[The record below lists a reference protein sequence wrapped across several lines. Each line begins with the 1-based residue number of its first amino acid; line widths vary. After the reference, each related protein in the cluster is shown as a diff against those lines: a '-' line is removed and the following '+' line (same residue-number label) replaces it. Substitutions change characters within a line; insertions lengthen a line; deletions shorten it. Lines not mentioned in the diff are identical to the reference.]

1 MNKSLKTKKLLTG
14 AVASLFAV
22 GLTGCNNPDL
32 PPPPEGTDCNDYDW
46 NDDLGVW
53 ECDDYDSR
61 HYGHYFYGGGFYSNR
76 SSLFQSKSYKSYKSS
91 SSFKGGF
98 GSSSKGG
105 FGG

>member
-1 MNKSLKTKKLLTG
+1 MNNNSKTKKLMTG
-14 AVASLFAV
+14 AMASIFAV
-22 GLTGCNNPDL
+22 GLTGCNDPDL
-32 PPPPEGTDCNDYDW
+32 PPPPEGTDCNDFEWD
-46 NDDLGVW
+46 DDLGVW

-61 HYGHYFYGGGFYSNR
+61 SYGYFFYGGKLFSSK
-76 SSLFQSKSYKSYKSS
+76 SSLLKSSGYKSYQSS